1 MPDEVAIAKEKVE
14 LLDSSAIIHEQAFCC
29 SSSFYTPTTSM
40 IVNWRLLLQK
50 SNLWCNKFV
59 LVTKT

>member
-40 IVNWRLLLQK
+40 IVNWRL
-50 SNLWCNKFV
+50 SIVV
-59 LVTKT
+59 LVLASTTKIKSVV